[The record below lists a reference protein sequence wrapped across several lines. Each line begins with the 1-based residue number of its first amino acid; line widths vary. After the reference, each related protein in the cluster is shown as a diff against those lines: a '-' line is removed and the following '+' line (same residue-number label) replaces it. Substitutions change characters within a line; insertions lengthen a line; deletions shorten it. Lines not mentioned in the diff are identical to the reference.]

1 MELQLTQVK
10 SLGWIEAETTDLDY
24 VIPLRIYGDGCEA
37 MRRLSQ
43 QAELKQRIY
52 KLTRFLSG
60 EPDRNQGKQKF
71 GVALPDL
78 SCLRKDCNIGHQGHE
93 AQLPW
98 QKSHGHT
105 KFAVMWFM

>member
-1 MELQLTQVK
+1 
-10 SLGWIEAETTDLDY
+10 
-24 VIPLRIYGDGCEA
+24 

-71 GVALPDL
+71 ELLSLIYPSSEKTATLDTRVMKLSFHGKISRPHQVCGNVVYVAMIDGGYLLWGVGLTSLD
-78 SCLRKDCNIGHQGHE
+78 GHG
-93 AQLPW
+93 
-98 QKSHGHT
+98 
-105 KFAVMWFM
+105 